1 MTDRHLTETRR
12 PNWELSPNAEDSN
25 KERTT
30 CSLQRSQHTTD
41 PESDAAS
48 VYKACRGRQQQKVR
62 KLHHSISG
70 IEKRIMSERFT
81 NQDIIENSVWLH
93 EPAGAVTR
101 R

>member
-1 MTDRHLTETRR
+1 MTDQHLTETRR

-48 VYKACRGRQQQKVR
+48 VYKACRVRQQQKAPPLYQWHREENYEREIYESGHNR
-62 KLHHSISG
+62 K
-70 IEKRIMSERFT
+70 
-81 NQDIIENSVWLH
+81 
-93 EPAGAVTR
+93 
-101 R
+101 